1 MLEMTQTRYGPRPTV
16 SISLANKSLANKSQ
30 TRDDMEQET
39 TQGSAEG
46 HPIPAEDKS
55 RSHE

>member
-1 MLEMTQTRYGPRPTV
+1 MTQTCYGLRPTV

-30 TRDDMEQET
+30 THDDMEQET

-46 HPIPAEDKS
+46 HPIAEEDKS